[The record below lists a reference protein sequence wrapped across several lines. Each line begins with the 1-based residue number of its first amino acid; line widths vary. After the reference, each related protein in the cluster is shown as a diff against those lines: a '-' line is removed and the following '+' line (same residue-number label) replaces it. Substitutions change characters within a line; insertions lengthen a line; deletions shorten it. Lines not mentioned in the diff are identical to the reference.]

1 MNIKSDSTPKPRKEP
16 HEEWREA
23 LIHAWKNRRGY
34 VRTHEGVSAMP
45 EEGFIYDEPWPAQ

>member
-1 MNIKSDSTPKPRKEP
+1 MNTQAVSTPRPRKEP

-34 VRTHEGVSAMP
+34 VRTQDASHVHPDDGYVHEEA
-45 EEGFIYDEPWPAQ
+45 

>member
-1 MNIKSDSTPKPRKEP
+1 MNTQAVSPQKTRKEP

-34 VRTHEGVSAMP
+34 VRTHETSPIRAD
-45 EEGFIYDEPWPAQ
+45 EGFMPDDA

>member
-45 EEGFIYDEPWPAQ
+45 EEGFIYDEP

>member
-1 MNIKSDSTPKPRKEP
+1 MNTQTVSPQKPRKEP

-34 VRTHEGVSAMP
+34 VRAHETSPVRP
-45 EEGFIYDEPWPAQ
+45 EDGCMREEA